1 MKATALNSPML
12 AGLRAAVRQ
21 RYARLEA
28 VPQRERLALAGALVA
43 LCFGVDQ
50 MLAMPARAKRLNI
63 EHALQASADEL
74 EQARLARLAE
84 RQARDDSLTLRQR
97 KVATELTQVGAKA
110 APRESLRFLL
120 NSTLQGLPVTVT
132 LLRALPGEEVT
143 ITSADTPEPAAA
155 AAAAPAVAA
164 TASAPADASA
174 PANNRVLYR
183 HRYELQLQA
192 ELAPLLRAV
201 EMLENEVRPLRLER
215 VQLRSTAQGEL
226 QANVT
231 LITLGVER
239 SWLSL

>member
-1 MKATALNSPML
+1 ML
-12 AGLRAAVRQ
+12 AGLRVAVRK
-21 RYARLEA
+21 RYAKLEA
-28 VPQRERLALAGALVA
+28 MPQRDCLALAGALVA
-43 LCFGVDQ
+43 LCFGTDQ
-50 MLAMPARAKRLNI
+50 LLAMPARAKRQNI
-63 EHALQASADEL
+63 EQALQASASEL
-74 EQARLARLAE
+74 EQARLDREAE
-84 RQARDDSLTLRQR
+84 RQARDDSLTQRQR
-97 KVATELTQVGAKA
+97 KVAGELAQVGAKA

-120 NSTLQGLPVTVT
+120 NSTLQGLPVSVT

-143 ITSADTPEPAAA
+143 IAEADAPDSLAAA
-155 AAAAPAVAA
+155 RA
-164 TASAPADASA
+164 ASAPAGAASTPSDAAA

-192 ELAPLLRAV
+192 KLPQLLRAV
-201 EMLENEVRPLRLER
+201 EVLENDVRPLRLER

>member
-1 MKATALNSPML
+1 MNALNSPL
-12 AGLRAAVRQ
+12 LERLRTALRQ
-21 RYARLEA
+21 RYAKLEA
-28 VPQRERLALAGALVA
+28 MPQRERLALAGALVA

-50 MLAMPARAKRLNI
+50 FLAMPARAKRQNI
-63 EHALQASADEL
+63 EQALQASAHEL
-74 EQARLARLAE
+74 EQTRLAREAAV
-84 RQARDDSLTLRQR
+84 RARDDGLALRQR

-120 NSTLQGLPVTVT
+120 NSTLQGLPVNVT

-143 ITSADTPEPAAA
+143 ISGGDTPEPQAAA
-155 AAAAPAVAA
+155 ASAVAGA
-164 TASAPADASA
+164 ASAPADSAA
-174 PANNRVLYR
+174 PASSRVLFR

-192 ELAPLLRAV
+192 DLAPLLRAV
-201 EMLENEVRPLRLER
+201 AVLENDVRPLRLER
-215 VQLRSTAQGEL
+215 VQLRRNAQGQL

>member
-1 MKATALNSPML
+1 MNPLNSPL
-12 AGLRAAVRQ
+12 LKRLRTALRQ
-21 RYARLEA
+21 RYAKLDA
-28 VPQRERLALAGALVA
+28 MPQRERLALAGALVA

-50 MLAMPARAKRLNI
+50 FLAMPARAKRQNI
-63 EHALQASADEL
+63 EQALQASAHEL
-74 EQARLARLAE
+74 EQTRLAREADV
-84 RQARDDSLTLRQR
+84 RARDDGLALRQR

-120 NSTLQGLPVTVT
+120 NSTLQGLPVNVT

-143 ITSADTPEPAAA
+143 ISGGDTPEPQAAA
-155 AAAAPAVAA
+155 ASAGAVAGAA
-164 TASAPADASA
+164 TTPADTAA

-192 ELAPLLRAV
+192 DLAPLLRAV
-201 EMLENEVRPLRLER
+201 AVLEDDVRPLRLER
-215 VQLRSTAQGEL
+215 VQLRRSAQGQL

>member
-1 MKATALNSPML
+1 MLASLRTAL
-12 AGLRAAVRQ
+12 RQ

-28 VPQRERLALAGALVA
+28 MPQRERLALAGALVA

-50 MLAMPARAKRLNI
+50 FLAMPARAKRQNI
-63 EHALQASADEL
+63 EQALQASAHEL
-74 EQARLARLAE
+74 EQTRLAREAE
-84 RQARDDSLTLRQR
+84 VRARDDGLALRQR
-97 KVATELTQVGAKA
+97 KVTTELTQVGAKA

-120 NSTLQGLPVTVT
+120 NSTLQGLSVNVT

-143 ITSADTPEPAAA
+143 ISGGDTPEPQAAA
-155 AAAAPAVAA
+155 ASAGAGAATAPADTAAPA
-164 TASAPADASA
+164 S
-174 PANNRVLYR
+174 NRVLFR

-192 ELAPLLRAV
+192 DLAPLLRAV
-201 EMLENEVRPLRLER
+201 AVLENDVRPLRLER
-215 VQLRSTAQGEL
+215 VQLRRSAQGQL

>member
-1 MKATALNSPML
+1 ML

-28 VPQRERLALAGALVA
+28 MPQRERLALAGALVA
-43 LCFGVDQ
+43 LCFGADQ
-50 MLAMPARAKRLNI
+50 LLAMPARAKRQNI
-63 EHALQASADEL
+63 EHALQSSASEL
-74 EQARLARLAE
+74 EQARLAREAE
-84 RQARDDSLTLRQR
+84 LRARDEGLTLRQR
-97 KVATELTQVGAKA
+97 KVATELAQVGAKA

-120 NSTLQGLPVTVT
+120 NSTLQGLPVSVT

-143 ITSADTPEPAAA
+143 IAEGDSPQ
-155 AAAAPAVAA
+155 AAPGA
-164 TASAPADASA
+164 ASAPAGAASAAADAAA
-174 PANNRVLYR
+174 PANNRVLFR